1 MTNNLISQQ
10 TTELN
15 EKLHECYRKLREA
28 EAENRETQREIK
40 LKEVI
45 ATLQRIF
52 PAGAVKGRVSDLC
65 KPVQRK
71 YDKAISVALG
81 KNIDSIVVDT
91 QQTALDCVNV
101 SSAPDSIRR
110 FTHSILTNCLCL
122 VPERTKSR
130 YLNFSPSRYHNSK
143 THR

>member
-1 MTNNLISQQ
+1 MTVHPPGWALHHADYRDIVSQQ

-28 EAENRETQREIK
+28 EAETRETQRETK

-45 ATLQRIF
+45 ASLQRIF
-52 PAGAVKGRVSDLC
+52 PAGSVKGRVSDLC

-91 QQTALDCVNV
+91 QQTAMDCVNV
-101 SSAPDSIRR
+101 SVRRR
-110 FTHSILTNCLCL
+110 FLLFDS
-122 VPERTKSR
+122 
-130 YLNFSPSRYHNSK
+130 
-143 THR
+143 